1 MYILSGLGGTGKY
14 AFPGQRA
21 EVYPF
26 QSIHPGKGGKFKP
39 VYLYDDYFGCT
50 ILNCK
55 IIRGIRKSFSKPSI
69 IFFIAVRVAH
79 PGLPCNGWDMTSPT
93 CFDYQY
99 RSTDTHANMTLGI
112 IFGNPPDIYLPG
124 PWTGSWVCYPLS
136 FPGDCMVCSDSQFDD
151 NPLDG
156 LYPSITLYSYSY
168 SYACERENIPD
179 SEIVDGTTN
188 FEYRQ
193 EVCGNAPKPDNTNIQ
208 IKGFEAESTDEIFF
222 GCNIFANERYV
233 GKMRNTLTTKT
244 IPGKYLQNYLFL

>member
-1 MYILSGLGGTGKY
+1 MT
-14 AFPGQRA
+14 
-21 EVYPF
+21 
-26 QSIHPGKGGKFKP
+26 
-39 VYLYDDYFGCT
+39 
-50 ILNCK
+50 N
-55 IIRGIRKSFSKPSI
+55 
-69 IFFIAVRVAH
+69 
-79 PGLPCNGWDMTSPT
+79 PGLSCNGWDMTSPT

-99 RSTDTHANMTLGI
+99 RSTDTPANMTLGV
-112 IFGNPPDIYLPG
+112 IFSNPPVNWGIPG
-124 PWTGSWVCYPLS
+124 TPWTGSYYCFATTY
-136 FPGDCMVCSDSQFDD
+136 GDCMVCSDSQFDD

-156 LYPSITLYSYSY
+156 LYPSISYYSYTY

-208 IKGFEAESTDEIFF
+208 IKGFEAESTDTFFF

>member
-1 MYILSGLGGTGKY
+1 MTNPGIL
-14 AFPGQRA
+14 
-21 EVYPF
+21 
-26 QSIHPGKGGKFKP
+26 
-39 VYLYDDYFGCT
+39 
-50 ILNCK
+50 
-55 IIRGIRKSFSKPSI
+55 
-69 IFFIAVRVAH
+69 
-79 PGLPCNGWDMTSPT
+79 CNGYDMTGPT

-99 RSTDTHANMTLGI
+99 RSTNTPANMTLGV
-112 IFGNPPDIYLPG
+112 IFSNPPVNWADLTYKG
-124 PWTGSWVCYPLS
+124 PWTGSYYCYS
-136 FPGDCMVCSDSQFDD
+136 TTYGDCMVCSDSQFDD

-156 LYPSITLYSYSY
+156 LYPSISYYSYTY

-208 IKGFEAESTDEIFF
+208 IKGFEAESTDTFFF

-244 IPGKYLQNYLFL
+244 IPCKYLLNYLFCDGIKGKIMENPENYERVMTAVQILKRCCL